1 MRLVI
6 FAPAALA
13 LVSVVSLST
22 PAHADGSARAMAFQF
37 TPTKHAQIAIW
48 IEKADGTF
56 LSTVG
61 LTQAVS
67 VRGIGNRPGADQMNS
82 GYHWPYGRRE
92 AVLPIWAH
100 RRAEAP
106 GAKQFPRIIFQNRP
120 EGWASRYCEDSTPDS
135 YFCLAFGGDA
145 SKNGL
150 DATSCASGF
159 NSDKGR
165 AITQTDIAGGYAE
178 PAELGGKDVT
188 RPLSLT
194 SLYPPRRDINPC
206 KNNEEPVCTPGKIRG
221 CNDSPEVQSYDAE
234 ARAVM
239 PDIDA
244 VTMAT
249 PMADTEKEVMFSI
262 PDDWQPGEYV
272 AWVEINTEGDYND
285 TYNDTVYPTPS
296 GSDWDSWAEQTGYPY
311 RGQPSVIYQIPFSL
325 GTAAVFSTSTPV
337 GYASVDGNEP
347 DIGMLHI
354 MDGTITDD
362 PADAPGSG
370 ADRLRQESPDKP
382 RVAVEL
388 RDCPPHDPPQTPQ
401 NFDVV
406 NFSDPKH
413 SQEWGSLSFVVAD
426 SLLPIARYTVQYSEK
441 PLTDDPAS
449 FAGAHPAL
457 AADTTMSGLVIPTGQ
472 AKDTPVNADFGKMS
486 PSTHYWVAIQAVDI
500 CNVASKPAI
509 AELSTTR
516 TNFTQLSGC
525 FVATAAYG
533 SPLEPQVSALR
544 RVRDRLWRTNSL
556 FTVGA
561 DLYYRNGPA
570 AAEVLRRSDV
580 ARALARS
587 LIGPLGSLASAGLST
602 AAN

>member
-1 MRLVI
+1 MRLVLLTL
-6 FAPAALA
+6 AVAA
-13 LVSVVSLST
+13 VVSLST
-22 PAHADGSARAMAFQF
+22 HAHADGSARAMAFQF

-106 GAKQFPRIIFQNRP
+106 GARQFPRIVFQNRP

-135 YFCLAFGGDA
+135 YFCLAFSGDA
-145 SKNGL
+145 SRNGL
-150 DATSCASGF
+150 DAVSCASGF

-165 AITQTDIAGGYAE
+165 ALTQTDVTNGYAE

-194 SLYPPRRDINPC
+194 SLYPPRRDVTPC
-206 KNNEEPVCTPGKIRG
+206 KNTEEPNCSPGKIRG
-221 CNDSPEVQSYDAE
+221 CNDSPDVQAYDAE

-239 PDIDA
+239 PDIDT

-249 PMADTEKEVMFSI
+249 PMADLPKEVMFSI
-262 PDDWQPGEYV
+262 PDDWQPGDYV
-272 AWVEINTEGDYND
+272 AWVEVNTEGDYNS
-285 TYNDTVYPTPS
+285 TYNNTVYPTPA
-296 GSDWDSWAEQTGYPY
+296 GSDWDSWAESTGYPY
-311 RGQPSVIYQIPFSL
+311 RGQPSVIYQVPFTIGST
-325 GTAAVFSTSTPV
+325 GVFSSTTPV

-347 DIGMLHI
+347 DIGMLHV

-362 PADAPGSG
+362 PAGAPGSG
-370 ADRLRQESPDKP
+370 ADRLRQVTPDQP

-388 RDCPPHDPPQTPQ
+388 RDCPAHDAPETPGA
-401 NFDVV
+401 FTVV
-406 NFSDPKH
+406 PFADPKH
-413 SQEWGSLSFVVAD
+413 SQEWASLNFVVGA
-426 SLLPIARYTVQYSEK
+426 SALPISRYDVHFSDK
-441 PLTDDPAS
+441 PLSASDPTS
-449 FAGAHPAL
+449 FNGARDAL

-472 AKDTPVNADFGKMS
+472 APGTTVSADFGKMN
-486 PSTHYWVAIQAVDI
+486 PRTHYWVAIQAVDI
-500 CNVASKPAI
+500 CNVASAPAI
-509 AELSTTR
+509 AELTTTR

-525 FVATAAYG
+525 FVATAAFG

-544 RVRDRLWRTNSL
+544 QVRDRLWRTNSL

-587 LIGPLGSLASAGLST
+587 LIGPLGSLASAGLSA